1 MRNILRNA
9 YIIFRTAEDRA
20 QGCEQLLPHSPVTR
34 LSNDVF
40 CIPWKSLALL
50 DACLVEYTFATQD
63 DLSNARW
70 IQHDGTE
77 DSVAGELAAA
87 GVLKDRI
94 VLAFR
99 PLSLQ
104 ETSEFATA

>member
-1 MRNILRNA
+1 MGIAADLDIYRGPA
-9 YIIFRTAEDRA
+9 CETVFDRVN
-20 QGCEQLLPHSPVTR
+20 GRCL
-34 LSNDVF
+34 
-40 CIPWKSLALL
+40 
-50 DACLVEYTFATQD
+50 LVEIGGGNRYRIYGVLLHVD
-63 DLSNARW
+63 ICGGKRW